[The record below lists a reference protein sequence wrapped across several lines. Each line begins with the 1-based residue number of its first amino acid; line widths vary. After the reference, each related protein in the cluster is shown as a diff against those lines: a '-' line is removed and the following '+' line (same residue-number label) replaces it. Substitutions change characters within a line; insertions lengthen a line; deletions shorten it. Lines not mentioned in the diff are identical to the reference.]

1 MSADSKVSRRDFL
14 KAGAT
19 AGAGLTI
26 AFYLP
31 SRFME
36 KFGATRGELSSAAPG
51 SAPFAPNG
59 WVHIGTDGVVT
70 ITVDKSEMGQGVN
83 TSLPMIVAEELEVE
97 LASVR
102 VGPAP
107 ENPSAW
113 SRRMGTGGSSSV
125 RGSYETL
132 RKAGAAAREMLVAAA
147 AQQWGVNAS
156 SCRAEKGTVIHTPT
170 KRKLGYGELAASA
183 AKLPVPEDPPLKDPK
198 DFNLLGKPMPRLDTP
213 EKVNGKARFGID
225 VRLPG
230 MLYAS
235 IERSAVFG
243 GKPKKVDDARAKA
256 VPGVRKIVTVGWS
269 EDEEKAAR
277 AQQGVA
283 VVADHYWQALKGRR
297 ALAIDWDE
305 GANASLSSEEITTRL
320 AQLSEKPGVEAR
332 KEGDAAG
339 AMKSAAK
346 KIEAIYE
353 VPYLAHATME
363 PMNCTAHVTADGCD
377 VWAPTQGQSAA
388 QRVAADVAGLPIE
401 KVRVHTT
408 YLGGGFGRRSETD
421 FVAEAVR
428 LSKEVGAPVQV
439 IWTREDDV
447 RHDFYRPTTYNKFG
461 AAFDASGNPV
471 AWTHRIVGPSISV
484 SKGRPPRDGIDGS
497 LVEGA
502 ANVPYGIPNILVEQT
517 IADLPIPLGY
527 WRSVGSSHN
536 AFVTESF
543 FDEVAHAAGKDPY
556 ELRRVLLRDQPRH
569 LGVLD
574 LAAEK
579 AGWGRKPAEDRVRG
593 IAVAEAF
600 GSYVAEVVEISLEK
614 DGKPRVH
621 RVVCAVDC
629 GPNVKPDTI
638 EAQMKGGIVYGLSAA
653 QYGDITIDRGR
664 VSQGNFND
672 YPVVRMNEM
681 PAVEVYIVKSTEKQG
696 GIGEPGV
703 PPIAPALCN
712 AIFTATGKPVRKLP
726 LIQRGKSRIAMGA

>member
-1 MSADSKVSRRDFL
+1 MSADTKVSRRGFL
-14 KAGAT
+14 KAGAA

-36 KFGATRGELSSAAPG
+36 KFGSAHDETPG
-51 SAPFAPNG
+51 AAPFAPNG
-59 WVHIGTDGVVT
+59 WVHIDTDGVVT

-102 VGPAP
+102 VGPTP

-132 RKAGAAAREMLVAAA
+132 RKAGAAGRVMLVAAA
-147 AQQWGVNAS
+147 AQQWGVDAS
-156 SCRAEKGTVIHTPT
+156 SCRAEKGAVLHAATG
-170 KRKLGYGELAASA
+170 RKLTYGQLVARAAT
-183 AKLPVPEDPPLKDPK
+183 LEVPEDPPLKDPK
-198 DFNLLGKPMPRLDTP
+198 DFTLLGKPTPRLDTP

-243 GKPKKVDDARAKA
+243 GKPVKVDAARARAMPGVKKV
-256 VPGVRKIVTVGWS
+256 VQVGWS
-269 EDEEKAAR
+269 PDESAAAR
-277 AQQGVA
+277 AQYGVA
-283 VVADHYWQALKGRR
+283 VVANHYWQALNARR
-297 ALAIDWDE
+297 ALAVEWDE
-305 GANASLSSEEITTRL
+305 GSNASLSSEEISARL
-320 AQLSEKPGVEAR
+320 AELSSKPGVEAR
-332 KEGDAAG
+332 REGDAAA
-339 AMKSAAK
+339 AMRSATK

-428 LSKEVGAPVQV
+428 LSKEAGAPVQV

-447 RHDFYRPTTYNKFG
+447 RHDFYRPTTYNRFG

-471 AWTHRIVGPSISV
+471 AWTHRIVGPSIAV
-484 SKGRPPRDGIDGS
+484 SKGQPPRNGIDGS

-536 AFVTESF
+536 AFVTEGF

-556 ELRRVLLRDQPRH
+556 ELRRALLGDRPRH

-579 AGWGRKPAEDRVRG
+579 AGWGSKPAEGRVRG

-600 GSYVAEVVEISLEK
+600 GSYVAEVAEISIEK
-614 DGKPRVH
+614 GGRPRVH

-629 GPNVKPDTI
+629 GPTVNPDTI
-638 EAQMKGGIVYGLSAA
+638 EAQMQGGIVYGLSAA
-653 QYGDITIDRGR
+653 LYGDITIDRGR

-681 PAVEVYIVKSTEKQG
+681 PAVEVYIVKSAEKQG

-712 AIFTATGKPVRKLP
+712 AIFTATGERVRKLP
-726 LIQRGKSRIAMGA
+726 IIQRGKSRIAMG

>member
-14 KAGAT
+14 KTGAT
-19 AGAGLTI
+19 VGAGLTI

-36 KFGATRGELSSAAPG
+36 KLRPVEGDIPGAS
-51 SAPFAPNG
+51 PFAPNG
-59 WVHIGTDGVVT
+59 WVHIGTDGIVT

-83 TSLPMIVAEELEVE
+83 TSLPMLVAEELEAD

-102 VGPAP
+102 VGPTP
-107 ENPSAW
+107 VNPAGW

-125 RGSYETL
+125 RSSYDTL

-147 AQQWGVNAS
+147 AQQWGVDPS
-156 SCRAEKGTVIHTPT
+156 SCRAENGAVIHTPT
-170 KRKLGYGELAASA
+170 RRKLSFGQLAERA
-183 AKLPVPEDPPLKDPK
+183 ATLPVPEDPRLKDPK
-198 DFNLLGKPMPRLDTP
+198 DFRLLGKRVPRFDTP

-243 GKPKKVDDARAKA
+243 GTVKKVDSSRAKA
-256 VPGVRKIVTVGWS
+256 MPGVRRVVNVEWS
-269 EDEEKAAR
+269 PDEEKTSR
-277 AQQGVA
+277 TQHGVA
-283 VVADHYWQALKGRR
+283 VVADHYWQALTARR
-297 ALAIDWDE
+297 ALAIEWDE
-305 GANASLSSEEITTRL
+305 GANASLSSAEISTRL
-320 AQLSEKPGVEAR
+320 AELAEKPGVQAR
-332 KEGDAAG
+332 KEGDATA
-339 AMKSAAK
+339 AMNSAVK
-346 KIEAIYE
+346 KIEAVYE

-363 PMNCTAHVTADGCD
+363 PMNCTAHVRPDGCD
-377 VWAPTQGQSAA
+377 VWAPTQGQSSA
-388 QRVAADVAGLPIE
+388 QRAAAEITGLPIE

-447 RHDFYRPTTYNKFG
+447 RHDFYRPTTYNRFG
-461 AAFDASGNPV
+461 AAFDASGKPV

-484 SKGRPPRDGIDGS
+484 SKGRTPSDGIDGS

-536 AFVTESF
+536 AFVTECF
-543 FDEVAHAAGKDPY
+543 FDEVARAAGKDPY
-556 ELRRVLLRDQPRH
+556 ELRRALLGDQPRH
-569 LGVLD
+569 LHVLD
-574 LAAEK
+574 LAAER
-579 AGWGRKPAEDRVRG
+579 AGWGKKLPEGRVRG

-600 GSYVAEVVEISLEK
+600 GSYVAEVAEISIEPG
-614 DGKPRVH
+614 GKPRVH

-629 GPNVKPDTI
+629 GPMVNPDTI
-638 EAQMKGGIVYGLSAA
+638 EAQMQGGIVYGLSAA
-653 QYGDITIDRGR
+653 LYGDITIDRGR
-664 VSQGNFND
+664 VAQGNFND

-681 PAVEVYIVKSTEKQG
+681 PVVEVHIVQSTEKQG

-712 AIFTATGKPVRKLP
+712 AIFTATGTPVRRLP
-726 LIQRGKSRIAMGA
+726 IIQKGKSRIAMGG

>member
-1 MSADSKVSRRDFL
+1 MSADSRVSRRDFL

-19 AGAGLTI
+19 VGAGLTL

-31 SRFME
+31 
-36 KFGATRGELSSAAPG
+36 TRLAEAAERAHDA
-51 SAPFAPNG
+51 APFAPNG
-59 WVHIGTDGVVT
+59 WVHIGTDGVIT

-83 TSLPMIVAEELEVE
+83 TSLPMLVAEELEVD

-102 VGPAP
+102 VGPTP
-107 ENPSAW
+107 ENPAGW

-125 RGSYETL
+125 RSSYDTL

-147 AQQWGVNAS
+147 AQQWGVDPSA
-156 SCRAEKGTVIHTPT
+156 CHAELGSVIHTAT
-170 KRKLGYGELAASA
+170 KRKLTYGQLAGRA
-183 AKLPVPEDPPLKDPK
+183 ATLPVPADPRLKDPK
-198 DFNLLGKPMPRLDTP
+198 DFRLLGKRVPRVDTP

-243 GKPKKVDDARAKA
+243 GKVKQVDSSRAKA
-256 VPGVRKIVTVGWS
+256 MPGVKRVVTVEWS
-269 EDEEKAAR
+269 PDEEKAAR
-277 AQQGVA
+277 AQSGVA
-283 VVADHYWQALKGRR
+283 VVADHYWQAMTARR

-305 GANASLSSEEITTRL
+305 GANASLSSAEISTKL
-320 AQLSEKPGVEAR
+320 AELSAKSGVEAR
-332 KEGDAAG
+332 REGDAAA
-339 AMKSAAK
+339 AMNGAAK
-346 KIEAIYE
+346 KIEAVYE

-363 PMNCTAHVTADGCD
+363 PMNCTAHVRPDGCD
-377 VWAPTQGQSAA
+377 VWAPTQGQSSA
-388 QRVAADVAGLPIE
+388 QRVAADITGLPIE

-447 RHDFYRPTTYNKFG
+447 RHDFYRPTTYNRFG

-484 SKGRPPRDGIDGS
+484 SKGRTPSDGIDGS

-536 AFVTESF
+536 AFVTECF

-556 ELRRVLLRDQPRH
+556 ELRRALLRDQPRH

-579 AGWGRKPAEDRVRG
+579 AGWGKKPAEGRVRG

-600 GSYVAEVVEISLEK
+600 GSYVAEVAEISIEK
-614 DGKPRVH
+614 GGKPRVH

-629 GPNVKPDTI
+629 GPIVNPDTI
-638 EAQMKGGIVYGLSAA
+638 EAQMQGGIVYGLSAA
-653 QYGDITIDRGR
+653 LYGDITIDRGR

-712 AIFTATGKPVRKLP
+712 AIFTATGTPVRRLP
-726 LIQRGKSRIAMGA
+726 IIQKGKSRIAMGA

>member
-1 MSADSKVSRRDFL
+1 MGADTRVSRRSFL

-19 AGAGLTI
+19 VGAGLTV

-31 SRFME
+31 SRLVE
-36 KFGATRGELSSAAPG
+36 RLEPERSAAE
-51 SAPFAPNG
+51 FAPNG
-59 WVHIGTDGVVT
+59 WVHIGSDGVIT
-70 ITVDKSEMGQGVN
+70 LTVDKSEMGQGVN
-83 TSLPMIVAEELEVE
+83 TALPMLVAEELEVD
-97 LASVR
+97 LASVH
-102 VGPAP
+102 VGPTP
-107 ENPSAW
+107 ENPAAW

-125 RGSYETL
+125 RSSYDAL

-147 AQQWGVNAS
+147 AQTWGVDPA
-156 SCRAEKGTVIHTPT
+156 SCRAERGTVIHTAT
-170 KRKLGYGELAASA
+170 GRKLTYGQLASRA
-183 AKLPVPEDPPLKDPK
+183 ATLPVPTDPRLKDPK
-198 DFNLLGKPMPRLDTP
+198 DFRLLGKRVPRVDTP
-213 EKVNGKARFGID
+213 AKVNGTAKFGID

-243 GKPKKVDDARAKA
+243 GTVKHVDDTRAKA
-256 VPGVRKIVTVGWS
+256 TSGVKRVVPLTWSPDERKL
-269 EDEEKAAR
+269 AR
-277 AQQGVA
+277 AESGVA
-283 VVADHYWQALKGRR
+283 VVADHYWQALTARR
-297 ALAIDWDE
+297 ALAITWDE
-305 GANASLSSEEITTRL
+305 GPNASLDSAGISAKL
-320 AQLSEKPGVEAR
+320 AELGEKPGVRAR
-332 KEGDAAG
+332 VEGDAGASMAG
-339 AMKSAAK
+339 AAK
-346 KIEAIYE
+346 TVEAVYE

-363 PMNCTAHVTADGCD
+363 PMNCTAHVHPDGCD

-388 QRVAADVAGLPIE
+388 QRVAAEVAGLPVE

-447 RHDFYRPTTYNKFG
+447 RHDFYRPTTYNRF
-461 AAFDASGNPV
+461 AAALDANGNPV

-484 SKGRPPRDGIDGS
+484 SKGRRPEDGIDGS

-502 ANVPYGIPNILVEQT
+502 ANVPYEIPNILVEQT

-543 FDEVAHAAGKDPY
+543 IDEVARAAHKDPY
-556 ELRRVLLRDQPRH
+556 ELRRALLRNHPRH
-569 LGVLD
+569 LAVLD

-579 AGWGRKPAEDRVRG
+579 AGWGKRLPEGRYRG

-600 GSYVAEVVEISLEK
+600 GSYVAEVAEISLAG
-614 DGKPRVH
+614 GKPRVH

-629 GPNVKPDTI
+629 GPIVNPDTI
-638 EAQMKGGIVYGLSAA
+638 EAQMQGGIVYGLSAA
-653 QYGDITIDRGR
+653 LYGTVTIERGR
-664 VSQGNFND
+664 VAQGNFND

-681 PAVEVYIVKSTEKQG
+681 PAVEVHIVPSTEKQG

-712 AIFTATGKPVRKLP
+712 AILSATGTPVRRLP
-726 LIQRGKSRIAMGA
+726 IIQNGKSRIAMSG